1 MGIVTATLEH
11 LLCVHEEL
19 GQMWARWTQPGP
31 EAMLAGFSTHF
42 LHARALRVKDR
53 SPLPSCL
60 PTSTF
65 LILSSLGSEIKIT
78 FN

>member
-1 MGIVTATLEH
+1 M
-11 LLCVHEEL
+11 C
-19 GQMWARWTQPGP
+19 ARWTQPGP
-31 EAMLAGFSTHF
+31 EAILAGFGTHF
-42 LHARALRVKDR
+42 LHTRALSVEDP

-60 PTSTF
+60 PTSMF